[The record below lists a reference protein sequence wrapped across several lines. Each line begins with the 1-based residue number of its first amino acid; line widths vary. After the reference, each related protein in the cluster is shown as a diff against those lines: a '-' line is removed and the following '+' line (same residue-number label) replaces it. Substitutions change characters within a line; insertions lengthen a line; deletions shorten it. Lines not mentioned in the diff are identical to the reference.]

1 MANNG
6 LAANADFMPRSTD
19 DYTMRE
25 DADSRDPLFP
35 YDPGRK
41 EAEGFDYF
49 LRTVK
54 ANAKKLG
61 ASLLG
66 DDDAVMD
73 AYYIPNNLRR
83 EGVIQDDATE
93 DVMRHLLLGALTKS
107 KLGKKYIDDREI
119 EAIEDSGISPRLRE
133 ESRIDLNNN
142 RYGALL
148 GQKYTDKNELIEQ
161 IARVALATAAGEEV
175 EQLDGYSPLMST
187 SGRLGFNK
195 SGQPQKGLKPYTDED
210 GVRVIPSEDTRDIP
224 ELESIDDYNPK
235 MQTGGMMTPMTDATS
250 APQGGGPKAA
260 QPDIVEP
267 ELDMPVQAVPKAIA
281 TPLDPRDVAAK
292 EVRDKM
298 AGVPRARKGIAVTIG
313 MGSPEEDKDYEEAS
327 EGNPPPGATKEEV
340 ADDQHILASKGE
352 LVVAANVVRWN
363 GLAAYEQMRQDA
375 LRGLSNM
382 EDSGQIQYVEDK
394 KGGSKTEKNGLLTA
408 QQGVIP
414 VPDTSGVF
422 ASNVGAYKDVQDE
435 NVEDAESPVVA
446 PKVEAPEVETGSDKS
461 KTSGLGSPFKSPT
474 AFESQQGRPMT
485 VEDLAD
491 ASSGFST
498 PTSAMVASAEKLGM
512 SPQEYAALSPME
524 RIKLIPREVGYM
536 GNALLGRKPE
546 PTGFEDVV
554 DSKTLKER
562 MDEQKTRSAEE
573 LKKLNMLKYG
583 GEKVGKEYEKKYG
596 DDADIK
602 QASDA
607 VMGKDIYGRY
617 IDPQKE
623 HRRLGVGLSEGEKLS
638 EMVKQNKVNY
648 VLNQAK
654 NFGVSEKDITPYID
668 AQGNFKP
675 TDDAPQKIKDLQ
687 TTGVSSTGIK
697 VKGYSAPPGEKDPI
711 IGSANKII
719 CTAMHDM
726 AGFGSYRNT
735 IWQNYAKNA
744 YKNDN
749 VQLGYH
755 KVFANLTKKMYNSP
769 RLSKFLGYFAR
780 NRTAYI
786 RNKMR
791 NKPNSLGSIVL
802 WNTIESGLY
811 LLGAAISRGWIKK
824 REL

>member
-41 EAEGFDYF
+41 EAEGLDYF

-187 SGRLGFNK
+187 QGK
-195 SGQPQKGLKPYTDED
+195 PEEGLKPYIDED

-224 ELESIDDYNPK
+224 ELESTDDYNPK

-267 ELDMPVQAVPKAIA
+267 ELDMPVQAAPKAMAAPI
-281 TPLDPRDVAAK
+281 DPRDVAAK

-298 AGVPRARKGIAVTIG
+298 ADVPRARKGIAVTIG

-375 LRGLSNM
+375 LRGLSEM
-382 EDSGQIQYVEDK
+382 EESGQIQYVEDK

-422 ASNVGAYKDVQDE
+422 APNVGSYKDVQDE

-446 PKVEAPEVETGSDKS
+446 PEVEAPEVETGSDKP
-461 KTSGLGSPFKSPT
+461 KTSGLGSPFQSPT
-474 AFESQQGRPMT
+474 PFEQRQGRQMT
-485 VEDLAD
+485 VEDLAN
-491 ASSGFST
+491 ASVGFST
-498 PTSAMVASAEKLGM
+498 PSSAMEASAKKLGM
-512 SPQEYAALSPME
+512 TPAEYAALSPME
-524 RIKLIPREVGYM
+524 RIKLLPRELGYM
-536 GNALLGRKPE
+536 GNALLGRDPK
-546 PTGFEDVV
+546 PTGFDDVV
-554 DSKTLKER
+554 SSDTLKER
-562 MDEQKTRSAEE
+562 SDEQKAKSAEE
-573 LKKLNMLKYG
+573 LKKLKILKYG
-583 GEKVGKEYEKKYG
+583 GENVEEEYKKKYG
-596 DDADIK
+596 DNASMK

-607 VMGKDIYGRY
+607 AMGKDIYGRY
-617 IDPQKE
+617 LDPHKE
-623 HRRLGVGLSEGEKLS
+623 HRRLGVGLSDREKDL
-638 EMVKQNKVNY
+638 EMFKQHNISY
-648 VLNQAK
+648 VLNRAK
-654 NFGVSEKDITPYID
+654 EWQKEPEYADKDLVTEVSKYID
-668 AQGNFKP
+668 SKGKFKP
-675 TDDAPQKIKDLQ
+675 TDDAPQYIKDLQ
-687 TTGVSSTGIK
+687 ATGLTSTGIK
-697 VKGYSAPPGEKDPI
+697 IKGYSAPPGEKDPI
-711 IGSANKII
+711 VGSANKII

-802 WNTIESGLY
+802 WNTIEGGLY